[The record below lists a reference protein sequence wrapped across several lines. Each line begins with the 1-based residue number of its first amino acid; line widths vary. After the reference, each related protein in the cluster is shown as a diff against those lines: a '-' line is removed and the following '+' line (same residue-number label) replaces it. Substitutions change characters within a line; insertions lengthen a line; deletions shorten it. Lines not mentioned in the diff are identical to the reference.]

1 MADIDRKDDGQ
12 DLLTLMTLHGA
23 KGLEFPKVYLVGM
36 NEGLF
41 PGFASIGNP
50 EDLEEERRLCYVGI
64 TRAQEELV
72 MTAARTRMLNGA
84 YERMKPCRFIDEIP
98 DELCDKKL
106 LKSYDDMFQ
115 DDDYGDSDI
124 FGGGA
129 RRFGAKSG
137 RSGGYGSGSASYGAG
152 SSYGSRGGGSSSS
165 YGGGYGSG
173 SYGGRSGA
181 HGAGS
186 GSSYGAGGSGSY
198 GSAAGSFGA
207 NSYGLQGMG
216 SAGYLAKSGAG
227 AARKKGAGIP
237 KSLIQ
242 TGIQKLETLDYA
254 VGDRVKHIKFGE
266 GTVEAIEDGKKDYT
280 VTVSFDTAGQKKMLA
295 SFAKLQK
302 L

>member
-1 MADIDRKDDGQ
+1 
-12 DLLTLMTLHGA
+12 
-23 KGLEFPKVYLVGM
+23 
-36 NEGLF
+36 
-41 PGFASIGNP
+41 
-50 EDLEEERRLCYVGI
+50 
-64 TRAQEELV
+64 
-72 MTAARTRMLNGA
+72 MLNGA
-84 YERMKPCRFIDEIP
+84 YERMKPSKFIDEIP

-137 RSGGYGSGSASYGAG
+137 RSGGYGSGSGSYGAG
-152 SSYGSRGGGSSSS
+152 SSYGSRGGGGSSSS

-181 HGAGS
+181 YGSGS
-186 GSSYGAGGSGSY
+186 GSSA
-198 GSAAGSFGA
+198 GA

-266 GTVEAIEDGKKDYT
+266 GTVEAIEDGKKDYM
-280 VTVSFDTAGQKKMLA
+280 VTVIFDTAGQKKMLA